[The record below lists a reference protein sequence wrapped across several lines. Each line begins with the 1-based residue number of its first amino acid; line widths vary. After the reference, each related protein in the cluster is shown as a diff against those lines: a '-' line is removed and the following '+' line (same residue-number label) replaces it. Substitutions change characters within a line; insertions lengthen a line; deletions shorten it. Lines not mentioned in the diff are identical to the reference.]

1 MLGVGGANEYKFVY
15 KRPCIKK
22 HLPLIEEKR
31 KSNIKSKEK
40 VTIAIF
46 AEYNGNNVSAV
57 CS

>member
-1 MLGVGGANEYKFVY
+1 MNTNLYIRDLVL
-15 KRPCIKK
+15 KK